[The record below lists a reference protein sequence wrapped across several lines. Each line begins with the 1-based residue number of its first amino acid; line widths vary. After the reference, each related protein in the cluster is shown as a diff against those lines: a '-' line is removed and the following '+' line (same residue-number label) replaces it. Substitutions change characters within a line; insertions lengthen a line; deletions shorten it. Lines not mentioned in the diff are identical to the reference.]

1 MFHRLA
7 FPLLYF
13 LAPRLLPKIFKFGR
27 LVWRLT
33 FDKRVSIFLRALVPL
48 ALLYIISP
56 IDLIRDR
63 LPYGIGRFDDLF
75 VMGLALLFLTK
86 LAPPEIVKEHTDGIP
101 SSDRPEDKDPAK
113 VVDGSSRLIDDE

>member
-13 LAPRLLPKIFKFGR
+13 LAPRLLPKVFKFGR

-33 FDKRVSIFLRALVPL
+33 FDKRVSIVLRALVPL
-48 ALLYIISP
+48 AILYILSP
-56 IDLIRDR
+56 FDLLKDSI
-63 LPYGIGRFDDLF
+63 PIVGRFDDLII
-75 VMGLALLFLTK
+75 MGLALLFLTK
-86 LAPPEIVKEHTDGIP
+86 LAPPEIVDEHMDRIP
-101 SSDRPEDKDPAK
+101 KSERPEDKDPDK

>member
-13 LAPRLLPKIFKFGR
+13 LAPRLLPKAMKFAR

-33 FDKRVSIFLRALVPL
+33 FDKRVSIFLRALVPI
-48 ALLYIISP
+48 ALLYVISP
-56 IDLIRDR
+56 YDILKDR
-63 LPYGIGRFDDLF
+63 IPIIGRFDDLIIL
-75 VMGLALLFLTK
+75 GLASLFLTK
-86 LAPPEIVKEHTDGIP
+86 LAPPNVVDEHMDRVP
-101 SSDRPEDKDPAK
+101 KSNRPEDKDPEK

>member
-13 LAPRLLPKIFKFGR
+13 LAPRLLPKILKFGR

-48 ALLYIISP
+48 ALLYVVSP
-56 IDLIRDR
+56 IDLIKDR
-63 LPYGIGRFDDLF
+63 LPYGIGRFDDLII
-75 VMGLALLFLTK
+75 MGLALLFLTK
-86 LAPPEIVKEHTDGIP
+86 LAPPEIVDEHMDRIP
-101 SSDRPEDKDPAK
+101 PSDRPEDKDPAK
-113 VVDGSSRLIDDE
+113 VVDGSSRLVDDE

>member
-13 LAPRLLPKIFKFGR
+13 LAPRLLPKAMKFAR

-33 FDKRVSIFLRALVPL
+33 FDKRVSIFLRALVPI
-48 ALLYIISP
+48 ALLYVISP
-56 IDLIRDR
+56 YDILKDR
-63 LPYGIGRFDDLF
+63 IPIIGRFDDLLIF
-75 VMGLALLFLTK
+75 GLALLFLTK
-86 LAPPEIVKEHTDGIP
+86 LAPPNVVDEHMDRVP
-101 SSDRPEDKDPAK
+101 ESNRPEDKDPEK

>member
-13 LAPRLLPKIFKFGR
+13 LAPRLLPKAMKFAR

-48 ALLYIISP
+48 ALLYVISP
-56 IDLIRDR
+56 YDILRDR
-63 LPYGIGRFDDLF
+63 IPIVGRFDDLIIL
-75 VMGLALLFLTK
+75 GLALLLLTK
-86 LAPPEIVKEHTDGIP
+86 LAPPNVVDEHMDRVP
-101 SSDRPEDKDPAK
+101 ESNRPEDKDPEK

>member
-13 LAPRLLPKIFKFGR
+13 LAPRLLPKLIKFVR

-48 ALLYIISP
+48 AVVYAISP
-56 IDLIRDR
+56 LDIVPDR
-63 LPYGIGRFDDLF
+63 LPILGRFDDLIIL
-75 VMGLALLFLTK
+75 GLALLFLTK
-86 LAPPEIVKEHTDGIP
+86 LAPPAIIDEHMGRTP
-101 SSDRPEDKDPAK
+101 PSDRPEDKDPAK
-113 VVDGSSRLIDDE
+113 VVDGQSRLIDDE

>member
-13 LAPRLLPKIFKFGR
+13 LAPRLLPKAMKFAR

-33 FDKRVSIFLRALVPL
+33 FDKRVSIFLRALVPI
-48 ALLYIISP
+48 ALLYVISP
-56 IDLIRDR
+56 YDILKDR
-63 LPYGIGRFDDLF
+63 IPIIGRFDDLIIL
-75 VMGLALLFLTK
+75 GLASLFLTK
-86 LAPPEIVKEHTDGIP
+86 LAPPNVVDEHMDRVP
-101 SSDRPEDKDPAK
+101 ASNRPEDKDPEK